1 METSSVCHG
10 YAFGESK
17 AIDVIDLSLAVPL
30 VSNMDLETNST
41 QLEPDSVAYM
51 HLGRREV
58 GLSCSFARF
67 ARFAIVFCYCFWRRF
82 WIRCI
87 GFQVV
92 YQRLHWP
99 TKRCAD
105 LTSSFLELAS
115 RLTVKGRLYA
125 SDGS

>member
-10 YAFGESK
+10 YAFGESE

-67 ARFAIVFCYCFWRRF
+67 ARFAIIVFCYCFGDAF
-82 WIRCI
+82 
-87 GFQVV
+87 GFV
-92 YQRLHWP
+92 
-99 TKRCAD
+99 A
-105 LTSSFLELAS
+105 LAS
-115 RLTVKGRLYA
+115 RWFTSGSTGQPKGVLISHRA
-125 SDGS
+125 FWNWHHV